1 VDKSNQIQLDDKDDA
16 KLFLANFWLK
26 IRIKVKKIF
35 KKKSKS
41 HTQDHDKLNQKLVY
55 GLSSSKIPNTKQ
67 LKHFRKVLNSKENKL
82 INILLIFILVN
93 LIFFASVF
101 YKKGV
106 ESVPTFGGQY
116 QEGLVGLPRYVNPLY
131 SFSDVDSDISLLIFS
146 SLFKYNGNADLSL
159 DLIKN
164 YAISDN
170 GKIYNF
176 TIKEDVKWH
185 DGEKLTV
192 DDIVFTFQAI
202 LNPEFRS
209 PWLAVFQ
216 GIEVEKI
223 DDYNF
228 KIVLDKPYSG
238 FTELL
243 SFGILPQ
250 HLWQNINP
258 ATANLA
264 ELNLKPIG
272 SGPYKFKSLIKN
284 KLGEIKSYN
293 LQANQLYYNQ
303 VPYIKDVVFKF
314 YPNFN
319 ALIAALNNDEIEGA
333 SYLSPGFENN
343 VIATNSL
350 NFHKLLLNQ
359 VNAIFF
365 NQAENE
371 ALASLD
377 LRKAL
382 ALAIDKE
389 KMVNESLNLNA
400 IRAKG
405 PLPASSLAF
414 KEDLNTYRFN
424 QVEAEKLIQEA
435 GWNLQIISRD
445 DVDRMDNLEEENLIE
460 GEEIGASDESGPE
473 NKNDTSWQEIKNLAE
488 TTGLELI
495 GKWRYKEED
504 DKKQYLIITL
514 TVPKE
519 EISLKL
525 SNEIKNYWQELGVR
539 TIINEVK
546 MEEIQKNIIDN
557 KNFEAIIYG
566 EMFGFNPDPYTY
578 WHSEEKLNIS
588 NYSNEEVDKLLENI
602 RISFNQEEKIESYHS
617 FQEKINQDVPAIF
630 LYSSF
635 YIYPQNK
642 KIKNF
647 NTSSII
653 EPRDRLANISS
664 WYIKTK
670 NKLSFSNIFK

>member
-1 VDKSNQIQLDDKDDA
+1 MDKSNQIQLDDKDDA

>member
-1 VDKSNQIQLDDKDDA
+1 MDKSNQIQLDDKDDA

-41 HTQDHDKLNQKLVY
+41 YTQDHDKLNQKLVY

-333 SYLSPGFENN
+333 SYLSPELENN

-350 NFHKLLLNQ
+350 NFHKLLLSQ
-359 VNAIFF
+359 INAIFF

-371 ALASLD
+371 ALANLD

-382 ALAIDKE
+382 ALSIDKE
-389 KMVNESLNLNA
+389 NIINESLNSNA

-405 PLPASSLAF
+405 PLPASSFAF
-414 KEDLNTYRFN
+414 KEDLNAYSFN
-424 QVEAEKLIQEA
+424 QEEAEKLIQEA
-435 GWNLQIISRD
+435 GWNLQIISQD
-445 DVDRMDNLEEENLIE
+445 DVDRVDNPEEENYTE
-460 GEEIGASDESGPE
+460 GEEIEATDESELE
-473 NKNDTSWQEIKNLAE
+473 NKDDTNWQEIKSLAE

-495 GKWRYKEED
+495 GNWRYKEEGE
-504 DKKQYLIITL
+504 KRQYLIITL

-519 EISLKL
+519 EVSLKL
-525 SNEIKNYWQELGVR
+525 SKEIKNYWQELGVR
-539 TIINEVK
+539 TIINEVE

-566 EMFGFNPDPYTY
+566 EMLGFNPDPYTY
-578 WHSEEKLNIS
+578 WHSGEKLNIS

-602 RISFNQEEKIESYHS
+602 RISLNQEEKIQSYHS
-617 FQEKINQDVPAIF
+617 FQEKINQDVSAIF

-647 NTSSII
+647 NTSNII
-653 EPRDRLANISS
+653 EPRDRLTNISS